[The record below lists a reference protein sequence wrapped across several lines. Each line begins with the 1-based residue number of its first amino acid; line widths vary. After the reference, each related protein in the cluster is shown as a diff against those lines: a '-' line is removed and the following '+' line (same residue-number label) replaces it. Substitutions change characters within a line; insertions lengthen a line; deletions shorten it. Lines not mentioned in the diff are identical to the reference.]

1 MFGRMLCV
9 GAAAFALVVVGCGGS
24 GDDDDGN
31 SGQSLDREES
41 TPRPTRTPTAV
52 DPADLV
58 KLPDDACKLV
68 TPEEVAEFSPQ
79 LGAPNALLGGDP
91 KVYKACQWQY
101 NATRDFGTLSV
112 EVRRYYTSE
121 SPEEAKARI
130 AEPLETGGE
139 ELQGLGDYAV
149 YTSNVDVN
157 IEINGIAKDK
167 VVTVSWT
174 HPESRNKKQE
184 LIDLFGEVVGRIP

>member
-1 MFGRMLCV
+1 MFVRMLFV
-9 GAAAFALVVVGCGGS
+9 AAVAFALAVAGCGG
-24 GDDDDGN
+24 GGEDDDEN

-41 TPRPTRTPTAV
+41 TPRPTRTPTPV

-58 KLPDDACKLV
+58 KLPGDACELV

-112 EVRRYYTSE
+112 SVRKYYTSE
-121 SPEEAKARI
+121 SPEKAKARI
-130 AEPLETGGE
+130 AERLQFGGE
-139 ELQGLGDYAV
+139 EVEGVGDFAV
-149 YTSNVDVN
+149 YESNGAVN
-157 IEINGIAKDK
+157 MEINGIAKDK

-174 HPESRNKKQE
+174 HPESRSKKQE
-184 LIDLFGEVVGRIP
+184 LIDLFADVVERIP